1 MRRHGLTHRG
11 LKADVK
17 SAGDYVTAAD
27 RESEAA
33 ILEVLAREA
42 PGIAVLA
49 EEEGGKRG
57 STMWAVDPLDGTT
70 NYVHGFPA
78 VGLSVALLDGGQPL
92 VGVVIAPFLDLEF
105 AGARG
110 EGVTRNGERLPMLR
124 DPDVSRAVVATGFPF
139 RNKQRLV
146 CYLPVMEAAL
156 ARFEDLRRAGAAA
169 LDLAFTASGVFD
181 GFFELGLGTW
191 DVAAGAALVLELGG
205 RVSDWAGGGGW
216 LETGDIIAAP
226 PAVHDALIELANVT
240 GCRGGA

>member
-1 MRRHGLTHRG
+1 M
-11 LKADVK
+11 
-17 SAGDYVTAAD
+17 TAAD

-33 ILEVLAREA
+33 IVEVLTREA

-49 EEEGGKRG
+49 EEQGGRRD

-78 VGLSVALLDGGQPL
+78 VGLSVALLDNGKPVL
-92 VGVVIAPFLDLEF
+92 GVVIAPFLDLEF
-105 AGARG
+105 AGELAH
-110 EGVTRNGERLPMLR
+110 GVTRNGVRLPMLR

-139 RNKQRLV
+139 RNKQRLER
-146 CYLPVMEAAL
+146 YLPVMEAAL
-156 ARFEDLRRAGAAA
+156 RRFEDLRRAGAAA

-205 RVSDWAGGGGW
+205 RVSDWSGGDTW

-226 PAVHDALIELANVT
+226 PAVHEALIGLART
-240 GCRGGA
+240 SASGD